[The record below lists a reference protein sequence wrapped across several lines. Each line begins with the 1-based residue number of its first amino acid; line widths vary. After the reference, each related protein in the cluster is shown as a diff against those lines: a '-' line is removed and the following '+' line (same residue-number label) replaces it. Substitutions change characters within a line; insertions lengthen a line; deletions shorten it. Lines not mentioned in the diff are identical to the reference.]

1 MTKNISKV
9 NQKKLLII
17 NTGTVKKRFILQRLK
32 KIGMQ
37 IIMVHA
43 EKNWATPYVDEW
55 ILVNTQDHFLVLKKV
70 QEYLKDHQVDG
81 VVTFWEDDIILTSK
95 IVEQFKFVGIPYKIA
110 KIARNKFSF
119 RKFCQENNIST
130 PKFKLVDSPQDI
142 KVIEKTF
149 DFPVVIK
156 PTYGSSSAYVIK
168 ADNSKELK
176 EIYQF
181 LKSNL
186 SIQVES
192 ALKDG
197 LQLLVE
203 EYIDGDEVDI
213 DILLQ
218 NGKIK
223 FWSISDNFQT
233 TEPFF
238 VERGQAIPTILPESN
253 QLELVAVAEEV
264 LEKMGVQN
272 GCIHFEAKY
281 SSKGPVPIEV
291 NLRMGG
297 DEVYSFVKHAWKVD
311 LIEHAAMIAC
321 DQFFS
326 KIVKPAEP
334 YNYLE
339 GQYFLPQ
346 KSGVISS
353 LNFPEKFTKLD
364 KVCDFHFFRKVGDTV
379 FTPPDEYEYLGWIT
393 AEGENSNDARDNL
406 EKAVKQV
413 SFEVV
418 SFSPVSAVGKTER
431 QSPFQPATFQKNLL
445 KAQSKINKLRKIE
458 LKQLRQLHIGIACN
472 TYTASEGSIEA
483 ELSSVGKNIE
493 NTLNKIGYQTTF
505 IDFNDLSQAIKILQD
520 GKIDLIF
527 NVGERLNNSSL
538 LEPHIA
544 SLFDA
549 FQIPYTGSNPFTLGL
564 CIDKI
569 RVKKL
574 LSYHNIPTAKWDYVY
589 SLQEEVNSDLKYPLI
604 VKPANTDNSIGIDNN
619 SVVTNPSELKR
630 QLEYVINQL
639 KRPALIEEY
648 LEGDEYDV
656 SIMGSEQEDLTVLP
670 LSRTNFQKLP
680 NGYWH
685 ICPFEYKFEE
695 AEIYKKHIKVERPP
709 KKVNKKLLSLITE
722 IAIDTYN
729 ILDCHDYGRVEIK
742 LDKDNNPYIL
752 ELNPN
757 PSINLGD
764 CLPEVGKLSGLDY
777 GQFLEKII
785 YSAIQRYKNNPPFYH
800 LQANLI

>member
-1 MTKNISKV
+1 MPEKTTKVK
-9 NQKKLLII
+9 QKKLLVI

-32 KIGMQ
+32 KFGVKIV
-37 IIMVHA
+37 MVNR
-43 EKNWATPYVDEW
+43 EKNWANAYVDEW
-55 ILVNTQDHFLVLKKV
+55 ILVDTQDHFLATKKV
-70 QEYLKDHQVDG
+70 QNYLKDNHIDG
-81 VVTFWEDDIILTSK
+81 VLTFWEDDVILTSK
-95 IVEQFKFVGIPYKIA
+95 IVEQFKFIGIPYKIA
-110 KIARNKFSF
+110 KLARNKFKF
-119 RKFCQENNIST
+119 REFCYKNGIPA
-130 PKFKLVDSPQDI
+130 PKFKLVDDAKDI
-142 KVIEKTF
+142 KEVEKNF
-149 DFPVVIK
+149 NFPVVIK

-168 ADNSKELK
+168 ANNIDELK
-176 EIYQF
+176 EIYDF

-197 LQLLVE
+197 IQLLVE

-238 VERGQAIPTILPESN
+238 VEKGQAIPTLLPETD
-253 QLELVAVAEEV
+253 QLELVTMAEEV

-311 LIEHAAMIAC
+311 LVEYAVMIAC
-321 DQFFS
+321 GEHFA
-326 KIVKPAEP
+326 KINKPEEP
-334 YNYLE
+334 YTYLE
-339 GQYFLPQ
+339 GEYFLPE

-353 LNFPEKFTKLD
+353 LDFPKKFNKKD
-364 KVCDFHFFRKVGDTV
+364 RVSEFHFFKKVGDTV
-379 FTPPDEYEYLGWIT
+379 FTPPDEYEFLGWIT
-393 AEGENSNDARDNL
+393 AEGENANDARDNL
-406 EKAVKQV
+406 DAAIKQIN
-413 SFEVV
+413 FEVV
-418 SFSPVSAVGKTER
+418 PFSPVSAIGKTER
-431 QSPFQPATFQKNLL
+431 QSPFQPATYQKSVL
-445 KAQSKINKLRKIE
+445 KSQSKINKLRKID
-458 LKQLRQLHIGIACN
+458 LKQLRELHIGIACN
-472 TYTASEGSIEA
+472 TYSNSDGSIEA
-483 ELSSVGKNIE
+483 ELSSVGRNIE
-493 NTLNKIGYQTTF
+493 KTLNDIGYQTTF
-505 IDFNDLSQAIKILQD
+505 IDFNNLNQAIKILQE

-574 LSYHNIPTAKWDYVY
+574 LTYHNIPTAKWDYVY
-589 SLQEEVNSDLKYPLI
+589 TLNEEIRSDLKYPLI

-619 SVVTNPSELKR
+619 SVVTNQTELKK
-630 QLEYVINQL
+630 QLDYVLNQL

-656 SIMGSEQEDLTVLP
+656 SIMGSEQHDTTVLP
-670 LSRTNFQKLP
+670 LSRTNFQNLP
-680 NGYWH
+680 KGYWH

-695 AEIYKKHIKVERPP
+695 AEVYKKNIKVERPP

-722 IAIDTYN
+722 IALDTYN

-742 LDKDNNPYIL
+742 LDKDNNPYVL

-785 YSAIQRYKNNPPFYH
+785 HSAIQRYKNNPPFYH

>member
-1 MTKNISKV
+1 MKKHTSKV
-9 NQKKLLII
+9 KQKTLLII
-17 NTGTVKKRFILQRLK
+17 NSGTIKKRFILQRLK
-32 KIGMQ
+32 KIGIK
-37 IIMVHA
+37 IIMVHS
-43 EKNWATPYVDEW
+43 EKNWATSYVDEW

-70 QEYLKDHQVDG
+70 HEYLKDHQVDG
-81 VVTFWEDDIILTSK
+81 VITFWEDDIILTSK
-95 IVEQFKFVGIPYKIA
+95 IVEQFKFVGTPYKIA
-110 KIARNKFSF
+110 KTARNKFSF
-119 RKFCQENNIST
+119 REFCQDNNIPA
-130 PKFKLVDSPQDI
+130 PKFHLVDSAEDI
-142 KVIEKTF
+142 KIIDKTF
-149 DFPVVIK
+149 NFPVVIK

-168 ADNSKELK
+168 ANDSAELT
-176 EIYQF
+176 EIYDYLQT
-181 LKSNL
+181 NL
-186 SIQVES
+186 SVQVES
-192 ALKDG
+192 SLKDG

-203 EYIDGDEVDI
+203 EYIDGEEVDI

-238 VERGQAIPTILPESN
+238 VERGQAIPTLLPEAN
-253 QLELVAVAEEV
+253 QLELVAIAEEV
-264 LEKMGVQN
+264 LEKMGVRN

-281 SSKGPVPIEV
+281 SSKGPIPIEV

-311 LIEHAAMIAC
+311 LIEYAAMIAC
-321 DQFFS
+321 NQYFS
-326 KIVKPAEP
+326 KIVKAEEP
-334 YNYLE
+334 YTYLE

-346 KSGVISS
+346 KSGIISS
-353 LNFPEKFTKLD
+353 LNFPEKFNKED

-393 AEGENSNDARDNL
+393 AEGENANDARDNL
-406 EKAVKQV
+406 ENAIKQV

-418 SFSPVSAVGKTER
+418 PFSPASAIGKTER
-431 QSPFQPATFQKNLL
+431 ESPFQPATFQKKIL
-445 KAQSKINKLRKIE
+445 KSQSKINKVRKIE

-472 TYTASEGSIEA
+472 TYANADGTVEA
-483 ELSSVGKNIE
+483 ELSNVGKNIE
-493 NTLNKIGYQTTF
+493 KTLNEIGYQTTF
-505 IDFNDLSQAIKILQD
+505 IDFNNLNQAIKILQD

-589 SLQEEVNSDLKYPLI
+589 SLDEEINSELKYPLI
-604 VKPANTDNSIGIDNN
+604 IKPANTDNSIGIDNN
-619 SVVTNPSELKR
+619 SIVTNKVELKK
-630 QLEYVINQL
+630 QLEYVVNQL

-670 LSRTNFQKLP
+670 LSRTNFQNLP
-680 NGYWH
+680 TGYWH

-695 AEIYKKHIKVERPP
+695 ATVYKKNIIVQRPP

-742 LDKDNNPYIL
+742 LDKDNNPYVL

-785 YSAIQRYKNNPPFYH
+785 HSAIQRYKNNPPFYH